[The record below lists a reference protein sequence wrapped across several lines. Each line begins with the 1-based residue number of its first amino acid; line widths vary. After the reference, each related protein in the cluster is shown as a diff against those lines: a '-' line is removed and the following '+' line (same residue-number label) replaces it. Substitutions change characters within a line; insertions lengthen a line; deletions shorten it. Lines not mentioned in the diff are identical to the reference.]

1 MKNINMQIC
10 VLFISFA
17 IVLSYFFYVP
27 LVLAKT
33 QSEYKSDYKT
43 ESYQQKQ
50 ISSQDGKSS
59 GQSTQQA
66 QKDYQQSKQ
75 DYQKSNSEYSQ
86 NSKQY
91 QQESQK

>member
-17 IVLSYFFYVP
+17 IVLSNLFYVP
-27 LVLAKT
+27 SVLAKT
-33 QSEYKSDYKT
+33 QAEYKKDYKT
-43 ESYQQKQ
+43 ESYQEKQ
-50 ISSQDGKSS
+50 VSSQEGKSF
-59 GQSTQQA
+59 GQAAQQT

-86 NSKQY
+86 NGKQY